1 MKDWVALL
9 TSTEEMQGRYE
20 GGRST
25 DGEGYC
31 NASCRHNYRAGLAE
45 GASIRQG
52 ERITDVDCVCCN
64 EQRGGEAAGARIA
77 VCDCL
82 DSDME
87 SGGRRGR
94 SWHKDMS
101 GFFNMMVFIGTIC
114 SSIHWR

>member
-1 MKDWVALL
+1 
-9 TSTEEMQGRYE
+9 MQGRCE

-25 DGEGYC
+25 DGEGYR
-31 NASCRHNYRAGLAE
+31 NNGCRHNYRAGLVE
-45 GASIRQG
+45 GASTRQG
-52 ERITDVDCVCCN
+52 GLITDVDCVCCN
-64 EQRGGEAAGARIA
+64 EQREGEAAGAGIA
-77 VCDCL
+77 ACDCL

-87 SGGRRGR
+87 RGGRRGR

>member
-64 EQRGGEAAGARIA
+64 EQRGCEAASAGIA

-82 DSDME
+82 DSDMD
-87 SGGRRGR
+87 RREER
-94 SWHKDMS
+94 AVMA
-101 GFFNMMVFIGTIC
+101 
-114 SSIHWR
+114 